1 MCSDVEQSSCVRMS
15 SAEYFLVKEEPKEIK
30 LDILSESKVDDPDYS
45 QDIVSDGG
53 QVNVTK
59 QDDQDT
65 HHKDEEEEV
74 KAIFSSRESKKP
86 CLAQSEVEEY
96 DEGFKTPTSSDHK
109 IPVVKQCPPAP
120 RKTRSSTKR
129 KLSPSRIRRR
139 LQLDVSAEIESMFP
153 PRPRDDN
160 EHKIKKARSNDDE

>member
-1 MCSDVEQSSCVRMS
+1 MS

-30 LDILSESKVDDPDYS
+30 LDIISESKVDDPDYS

-65 HHKDEEEEV
+65 HHKDEEEDEEEEV

-96 DEGFKTPTSSDHK
+96 DKGFKTPTSSDHK

>member
-1 MCSDVEQSSCVRMS
+1 MS
-15 SAEYFLVKEEPKEIK
+15 SAEFSLVKEEPKEIK
-30 LDILSESKVDDPDYS
+30 FDILSESKVENSDSS
-45 QDIVSDGG
+45 QDIVSDVG

-59 QDDQDT
+59 QDDHDT
-65 HHKDEEEEV
+65 HHKEEDEEEV

-109 IPVVKQCPPAP
+109 IPVVKQCPAAP

-129 KLSPSRIRRR
+129 KSSPSRIRRR
-139 LQLDVSAEIESMFP
+139 LQLDVSAEIESRFP

-160 EHKIKKARSNDDE
+160 EHKIKKARSNDEE